1 MVSEVVHADLKPMVE
16 VARNYN
22 WAWGRVRLNLRLS
35 QVAVR
40 DCLHINLKNF

>member
-22 WAWGRVRLNLRLS
+22 WGMG
-35 QVAVR
+35 
-40 DCLHINLKNF
+40 